1 MLKKINR
8 LIVPYYFF
16 VLLGNVIL
24 FIVYHIDDTEFVY
37 TSPLFLAFT
46 ENSHKTYQFGAV
58 WFLISLFVVY
68 IIFLVIKKISKG
80 IVYKEVI
87 YTLLIC
93 TIGYILGKNTIRIPF
108 YIDSSMTGYFF
119 FYLGYMLNKK
129 TKLLSRKES
138 KSKLIGMS
146 VFCLILVY
154 LFSEGGKGFYPNEY
168 SCSWI
173 NLFLIGGIGVY
184 GLLLLSKLIGKVP
197 ILTNIGRY
205 SIIYL
210 GTHQYFQFIIERFA
224 ITFID
229 INTYVF
235 QISELFVVILLS
247 YISSIIMLKYV
258 PYLVA
263 QKDIVHII
271 R

>member
-1 MLKKINR
+1 M
-8 LIVPYYFF
+8 
-16 VLLGNVIL
+16 
-24 FIVYHIDDTEFVY
+24 
-37 TSPLFLAFT
+37 
-46 ENSHKTYQFGAV
+46 
-58 WFLISLFVVY
+58 
-68 IIFLVIKKISKG
+68 
-80 IVYKEVI
+80 
-87 YTLLIC
+87 
-93 TIGYILGKNTIRIPF
+93 
-108 YIDSSMTGYFF
+108 
-119 FYLGYMLNKK
+119 
-129 TKLLSRKES
+129 
-138 KSKLIGMS
+138 
-146 VFCLILVY
+146 
-154 LFSEGGKGFYPNEY
+154 
-168 SCSWI
+168 
-173 NLFLIGGIGVY
+173 
-184 GLLLLSKLIGKVP
+184 LLSKLIGKVP

>member
-1 MLKKINR
+1 M
-8 LIVPYYFF
+8 IVPYYFF

-146 VFCLILVY
+146 VFCLTRIQLA
-154 LFSEGGKGFYPNEY
+154 SA
-168 SCSWI
+168 
-173 NLFLIGGIGVY
+173 NLQ
-184 GLLLLSKLIGKVP
+184 
-197 ILTNIGRY
+197 
-205 SIIYL
+205 
-210 GTHQYFQFIIERFA
+210 H
-224 ITFID
+224 
-229 INTYVF
+229 
-235 QISELFVVILLS
+235 LFVKALS
-247 YISSIIMLKYV
+247 WC
-258 PYLVA
+258 
-263 QKDIVHII
+263 
-271 R
+271 